1 MPDESA
7 SLPPSPQPST
17 PPPAAAAFPDHGH
30 RAYALRS
37 RALVS
42 GVWVV
47 ALLLTAAAW
56 TAAIYLAERDESD
69 ALQRAE
75 RDTGNLAHIIAEQ
88 TTRAIAGTDRIL
100 SYIGYDLYRLGS
112 QSPLLHDVMRN
123 ATLDSDLLL
132 QLAYADGKGDL
143 IQTSVDNA
151 PAKVNLADREHFR
164 VHKEG
169 TVQGLFISRP
179 VFGRASG
186 KWSIQ
191 LSRKVT
197 AADGGFG
204 GMIVASLDPFYF
216 GRTFDNLD
224 VGDDGV
230 VAIVGRDGILRA
242 RSVMDDRIIGL
253 DLGNSPILQEA
264 REKAEGFV
272 RSVSPVDGVVRLTSF
287 RNLQNYPLTVTAGF
301 GEAEFMAETWAR
313 QQAYMIGAGMT
324 TALLFVL
331 AMLVTWQSRAQG
343 RAHAEL
349 DETARHLSV
358 SKMKLRDIAETASD
372 WFWEMDAD
380 LCFSGISG
388 AFAGSIRD
396 PELYRGRR
404 CEDIALREAGDA
416 EHWEEHRRGLED
428 RQPFRGFE
436 FAVREPGGGT
446 RIWSLSGKPVF
457 DEDGAF
463 AGYRGSGA
471 DVTERR
477 QAERSLADSERRYR
491 AMFAAV
497 GQPIVVT
504 DQEAVITG
512 FNPAAEALFGFRE
525 AETIGRNI
533 AALMPEGLVGTHDR
547 LFRDYLSSGRERPGS
562 MIREVSVRR
571 ADGSLLPT
579 EIALSSWRA
588 GGREHFIGVFHD
600 LSKAKQIEADLRRAR
615 DSAEHANRMKSE
627 FLATISHEIRTPM
640 NGVLG
645 TLTLLDG
652 EGLKPEER
660 RLAGVA
666 RQSAESLL
674 RLLDDIL
681 DFSKLEAG
689 RIAIEEETC
698 APADL
703 ADAVMAVFQPSAMDK
718 GLSLSCRMMPDVPD
732 AAVTDPARLRQ
743 VLFNLVGNAV
753 KFTSA
758 GHVAVRA
765 RRGADLPDGRF
776 LLEFEVEDTGIGI
789 AAESVPS
796 LFDRFTQADSS
807 ITRRYGG
814 TGLGLAICKE
824 LCGLLGG
831 TISVVS
837 APGKGSL
844 FRFSVACAPG
854 DPAALRVAAADTPP
868 ADPLPSLR
876 VLAVDDNAV
885 NRDIVRGLL
894 ERGGHRVTDAVD
906 GDEAVRTVERSETP
920 FDVVLMDIQMPGM
933 DGLTATRLIRALP
946 PPRNRVPVIALT
958 AHASGSSL
966 PECMASGMNGF
977 VPKPLRPS
985 ALDAAIRAVLSRP
998 AAEAAPAAVPVVTQA
1013 APAADLLDQEQVD
1026 SVAEALGPEC
1036 WRETLEGFSR
1046 TAWEQVTRIGSALAA
1061 GEEYRRAAHT
1071 LKGLSW
1077 NVGAKRLGDL
1087 AMALEKAA
1095 PDEALALAGSL
1106 EGVLKDSVQALSE
1119 PV

>member
-1 MPDESA
+1 MQDAPTP
-7 SLPPSPQPST
+7 LPPSPESS
-17 PPPAAAAFPDHGH
+17 PPDQAN
-30 RAYALRS
+30 RAYARRS

-42 GVWVV
+42 GVWVA
-47 ALLLTAAAW
+47 ALLLAAAAW
-56 TAAIYLAERDESD
+56 AAALHLSERDQRD
-69 ALQRAE
+69 ALQRAA

-88 TTRAIAGTDRIL
+88 TTRAIAGADRIL
-100 SYIGYDLYRLGS
+100 SFIGYDLHRLGS
-112 QSPLLHDVMRN
+112 QSPLLRDVMRS

-151 PAKVNLADREHFR
+151 PARVNLADREHFR

-169 TVQGLFISRP
+169 SVQGLFISRP

-197 AADGGFG
+197 APDGGFG

-216 GRTFDNLD
+216 GRIFDDLD
-224 VGDDGV
+224 VGREGI

-253 DLGNSPILQEA
+253 DLSVSTIFQEA
-264 REKAEGFV
+264 MGRTEGFL
-272 RSVSPVDGVVRLTSF
+272 RSVSPVDGVARLSSF
-287 RNLQNYPLTVTAGF
+287 RRLQNYPLIVIAGL
-301 GEAEFMAETWAR
+301 GEAEFMAETRAR
-313 QQAYMIGAGMT
+313 QRAYLVGAGLT
-324 TALLFVL
+324 SALLFIL
-331 AMLVTWQSRAQG
+331 ATLVTWQSRAQG
-343 RAHAEL
+343 RAHAAL
-349 DETARHLSV
+349 DETARHLRG

-372 WFWEMDAD
+372 WFWDMDAD
-380 LCFSGISG
+380 LRFSGMSG

-396 PELYRGRR
+396 PGLYRGRR
-404 CEDIALREAGDA
+404 CADIALREAGDEA
-416 EHWEEHRRGLED
+416 HWEEHRRSLED

-436 FAVREPGGGT
+436 FAVRAPDGGT

-457 DEDGAF
+457 DETGAF
-463 AGYRGSGA
+463 AGYRGSGS

-497 GQPIVVT
+497 GQPIVVA

-512 FNPAAEALFGFRE
+512 FNTAAEALFGFHE
-525 AETIGRNI
+525 AEMIGRSVT
-533 AALMPEGLVGTHDR
+533 ALMPDEQADDHDR
-547 LFRDYLSSGRERPGS
+547 LFRSHLSSDRDRPGGV
-562 MIREVSVRR
+562 IREVSVRR
-571 ADGSLLPT
+571 ADGTSVPT
-579 EIALSSWRA
+579 EIALSNWLA
-588 GGREHFIGVFHD
+588 GGREHFIGVFRD

-652 EGLKPEER
+652 EGLAPEER

-666 RQSAESLL
+666 RRSAESLL

-703 ADAVMAVFQPSAMDK
+703 AEAVMAVFQPSATEK
-718 GLSLSCRMMPDVPD
+718 GLSLSCRMLPTVPE
-732 AAVTDPARLRQ
+732 AVVTDPARLRQ
-743 VLFNLVGNAV
+743 ILFNLVGNAV

-789 AAESVPS
+789 AAESIPC

-814 TGLGLAICKE
+814 TGLGLAICRE

-831 TISVVS
+831 TISVTS
-837 APGKGSL
+837 APGRGSL

-854 DPAALRVAAADTPP
+854 DPAALRGAAADAAP
-868 ADPLPSLR
+868 ADPLPPLR

-894 ERGGHRVTDAVD
+894 VRGGHRVVAAVD
-906 GDEAVRTVERSETP
+906 GDEAVRMVERSQEP

-946 PPRNRVPVIALT
+946 APRNRVPVIALT
-958 AHASGSSL
+958 AHTSGGSI
-966 PECMASGMNGF
+966 PECMAAGMNGF

-985 ALDAAIRAVLSRP
+985 ALDAAIRAAIGS
-998 AAEAAPAAVPVVTQA
+998 AAPKPGPEA
-1013 APAADLLDQEQVD
+1013 APAADLLDREQVN
-1026 SVAEALGPEC
+1026 SVAEALGPEN
-1036 WRETLEGFSR
+1036 WREALDGFER
-1046 TAWEQVTRIGSALAA
+1046 TAREQVTRIGAALAA
-1061 GEEYRRAAHT
+1061 GEEHRRAAHT

-1087 AMALEKAA
+1087 AFAVEKA
-1095 PDEALALAGSL
+1095 PPEEALALAGSL
-1106 EGVLKDSVQALSE
+1106 EGVLKDSVEALTE